1 MLRTPLN
8 DCSGGSV
15 DLKFILH
22 AVVVNFAFINLA
34 AVIAVQMDADIVRG
48 STGNLCQSNAAGFVY
63 GYDRPIAAVVIAGG
77 IVLNIKI
84 RAENPSGGLVD
95 IIVVFGPV
103 GVELYFINQA
113 AVVVILLYPYELGG
127 GFRNAGVLQG
137 NAFGLILGNG
147 GGGIVAGLRGLG

>member
-1 MLRTPLN
+1 MLRALSTDMTVPLPR
-8 DCSGGSV
+8 CY
-15 DLKFILH
+15 
-22 AVVVNFAFINLA
+22 
-34 AVIAVQMDADIVRG
+34 
-48 STGNLCQSNAAGFVY
+48 CW
-63 GYDRPIAAVVIAGG
+63 G